1 MPLPLSDT
9 ETATCTPARAGGE
22 PDRIWT
28 SASRPVI
35 RMGDSISPR
44 PSMEP
49 RATCDDLQ
57 VGLGQAAS
65 RPVGPEPTGEDV
77 AGREERRD
85 ASRRGSGC
93 RSRAAVTVRGLRG
106 QSVSP
111 PRDRGLR
118 FPASPPARGG
128 GEDIYSWRKAAAI
141 GRRAARR
148 AGNSPPRNPMTSAQR
163 PPCTSSAGV
172 TSKANATCEN
182 VCQLN
187 VAVW

>member
-1 MPLPLSDT
+1 MAPLVTKLVDEHVAVLADAKRARSVAWSVAWFSTAGFHQMPPALSD
-9 ETATCTPARAGGE
+9 RMK
-22 PDRIWT
+22 T
-28 SASRPVI
+28 SASQ
-35 RMGDSISPR
+35 GWLG
-44 PSMEP
+44 EHG
-49 RATCDDLQ
+49 
-57 VGLGQAAS
+57 VGGHHQIAAM
-65 RPVGPEPTGEDV
+65 RT
-77 AGREERRD
+77 R
-85 ASRRGSGC
+85 RRGVSGV
-93 RSRAAVTVRGLRG
+93 SAATVHELRG
-106 QSVSP
+106 QPVSP

-118 FPASPPARGG
+118 SPASPPARGG